1 MRNIT
6 KKDFTKEFSGREGDF
21 LELKDFS
28 IFEVKGLIHP
38 PKKLISYP
46 RYIVDNKGDRL
57 KGHRKYRKI
66 YPLQERQEL
75 LIKKYPHLLVNDPV
89 LNIRAP
95 EISQT
100 EIIAHYK
107 PDEILEKIR
116 KKKQSDNEI
125 LKAIELTYLLEIHS
139 GISSSAIGISGSIMI
154 GLHTNSS
161 DIDLIIYGQNE
172 SCKMRDSLRILLK
185 EKKQVRSLN
194 NNEMLRLYKFRGSDA
209 VMQFEVFVKHEMR
222 KTFQGMFNGKEFFIR
237 YLPNWYELDEKYGS
251 IKYVPVGY
259 VKVKARVKDASE
271 AFYSPC
277 KYVLDQVE
285 ILEGNKAPNIIE
297 AVSFRGRFC
306 EQAETGE
313 LVIIQGKLEK
323 VLSSDREYHRILLG
337 GDPLDFMISLSL

>member
-161 DIDLIIYGQNE
+161 DIDLIIYGRNE
-172 SCKMRDSLRILLK
+172 SNKTRNTLKNLLS
-185 EKKQVRSLN
+185 EEKQVRKLR
-194 NNEMLRLYKFRGSDA
+194 NNEMLRLYKFRGADEI
-209 VMQFEVFVKHEMR
+209 MQFDVFVKHELR
-222 KTFQGMFNGKEFFIR
+222 KSFQGFFGDREFFIR
-237 YLPNWYELDEKYGS
+237 YLPNWAEIDEKYGS
-251 IKYVPVGY
+251 IKYVPTGY
-259 VKVKARVKDASE
+259 VKIKARIKDASE
-271 AFYSPC
+271 AFLSPC
-277 KYVLDQVE
+277 RYLLEQIE
-285 ILEGNKAPNIIE
+285 ILDGNKVLNIIE
-297 AVSFRGRFC
+297 VVSFRGRFC
-306 EQAETGE
+306 EQAESGE
-313 LVIIQGKLEK
+313 SVIIQGKLEE
-323 VLSSDREYHRILLG
+323 VLTSEGNHYRVLLG
-337 GDPLDFMISLSL
+337 GNPSDFMISLSL